1 MITKILHKPAAI
13 AQHVV
18 GSVARG
24 GLHGAAAVL
33 KRILPDDQESPADA
47 ASPKV
52 STQPVKQPPSPTTTT
67 KKATTNTM
75 PAKKA
80 RAERTAAKKA
90 APKKSTSKPAAAKK
104 PAATMDEDRAP
115 VDADPVV
122 YSSGPD
128 VTTNVP
134 KDDLRP

>member
-1 MITKILHKPAAI
+1 VITKILHKPAAI

-18 GSVARG
+18 GGVARR
-24 GLHGAAAVL
+24 GLHGAVAVIG
-33 KRILPDDQESPADA
+33 RILPDDHETPVDA

-52 STQPVKQPPSPTTTT
+52 STQPVTQPPSPKTTT
-67 KKATTNTM
+67 
-75 PAKKA
+75 KKA

-90 APKKSTSKPAAAKK
+90 TSRPAAPKK
-104 PAATMDEDRAP
+104 PAATLDEDRAP

-128 VTTNVP
+128 VTTTVP

>member
-1 MITKILHKPAAI
+1 VITKILHKPAAI

-18 GSVARG
+18 GGVARR
-24 GLHGAAAVL
+24 GLHGAVAVIG
-33 KRILPDDQESPADA
+33 RILPDDHETPVDA

-52 STQPVKQPPSPTTTT
+52 STQPVTQPPSPKTTT

-90 APKKSTSKPAAAKK
+90 TSRPAAPKK
-104 PAATMDEDRAP
+104 PAATLDEDRAP

-128 VTTNVP
+128 VTTTVP